1 MKMEKERLVTMMWYL
16 NLEKIEIPASLLLP
30 YGRLVAWYELELGLG
45 WLFRCLLLNR
55 DIFDNDNYSSN
66 NDNDEN
72 AMAAQIQVH
81 SMT

>member
-45 WLFRCLLLNR
+45 RLFRCLLLNR

-81 SMT
+81 IMT